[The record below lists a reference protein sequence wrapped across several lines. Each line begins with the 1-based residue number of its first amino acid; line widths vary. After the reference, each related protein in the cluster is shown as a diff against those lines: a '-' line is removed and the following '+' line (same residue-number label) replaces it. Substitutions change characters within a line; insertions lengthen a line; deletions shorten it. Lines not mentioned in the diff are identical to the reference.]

1 MDNSLTNQHKC
12 QMMFKLL
19 MIYHSPYY
27 YSLHVSTMQ
36 S

>member
-1 MDNSLTNQHKC
+1 
-12 QMMFKLL
+12 MMFKLL

-27 YSLHVSTMQ
+27 YSFHVSTMQ